1 MLKTKSTPSTLAVDI
16 WDLMLLG
23 CMFWNSPPQQ
33 FYRIPKMHEAMKQL
47 PWSFWSDRL
56 RSNLQKEKQ
65 NPKIGLG
72 RLRLNH
78 PRNLNLIISKALET
92 WAFHVSGL
100 CLTWLG
106 ITPSRY
112 HPGIFLKFGQKK
124 ISKSIWWSIMGSWV
138 FDGFAT
144 HLHENWSQSKVTGRE
159 KIPPRKRVGHDAEV
173 PCGCQDCGRA
183 PEEFRWCFFCGW
195 NHKTKLIAIQ
205 NCSIKFLFTR
215 TVSSEFRMMPTSWNI
230 HGVFQLKCSRL
241 CPNCKHSH
249 FSGIA

>member
-16 WDLMLLG
+16 WDLMPFG
-23 CMFWNSPPQQ
+23 CMFWNSTRQQ

-65 NPKIGLG
+65 TPKIGLG

-78 PRNLNLIISKALET
+78 PRNLNLIISKALVT

-106 ITPSRY
+106 STPSRY

-138 FDGFAT
+138 FDGFSHPFARKLESVKGDRWWKKS
-144 HLHENWSQSKVTGRE
+144 HLGSV
-159 KIPPRKRVGHDAEV
+159 
-173 PCGCQDCGRA
+173 
-183 PEEFRWCFFCGW
+183 
-195 NHKTKLIAIQ
+195 
-205 NCSIKFLFTR
+205 
-215 TVSSEFRMMPTSWNI
+215 
-230 HGVFQLKCSRL
+230 
-241 CPNCKHSH
+241 
-249 FSGIA
+249 